1 MKTILFPTDFS
12 KCANQASAIAMALA
26 KKSKAVLHF
35 LHVLQSPIDWVNL
48 PKEKEKNYPELR
60 KKVAVAETNL
70 ARLVEE
76 AATMGVK
83 ATHALSFSHDF
94 SDFTEKENDLIVM
107 GSQGASGLKK
117 FVFGTNAQKIVRLA
131 KSPVLVIPPSVKTVN
146 FKSIVYASG
155 LGDDSHRAFE
165 EVLKW
170 AMSFNIEKVYFLVV
184 STPWNFY
191 STTFMREKVKDF
203 LSRHKEAKVE
213 VHFYTHKSVEEGIM
227 DFAQWQDCDM
237 AAVAHR
243 GTKGFDHLLNGSI
256 TENLVRFGNLAV
268 LSIPVK

>member
-12 KCANQASAIAMALA
+12 KCANQASAIAMSLA
-26 KKSKAVLHF
+26 KKSNAVLHF
-35 LHVLQSPIDWVNL
+35 LHVLQLPIDWVNL

-60 KKVAVAETNL
+60 KKVGAAEANL
-70 ARLVEE
+70 AQLVEE

-83 ATHALSFSHDF
+83 ATHALSFADDF
-94 SDFTEKENDLIVM
+94 SDFMEQEHDLIAM
-107 GSQGASGLKK
+107 GSQGAGGLKK
-117 FVFGTNAQKIVRLA
+117 FVFGTNAQKVVRLA
-131 KSPVLVIPPSVKTVN
+131 KSPVLVIPPRVKTVH
-146 FKSIVYASG
+146 FKSLVYASG
-155 LGDDSHRAFE
+155 LGEDSHRAFE

-170 AMSFNIEKVYFLVV
+170 AKSFNIEKIYFLVV

-191 STTFMREKVKDF
+191 STTWMREKTKDF
-203 LSRHKEAKVE
+203 LSRHENAGVE

-227 DFAQWQDCDM
+227 DFAQWQDCDL

-243 GTKGFDHLLNGSI
+243 GAKGFDHLLNGSI